1 MTERTP
7 RRRTTPAES
16 AEQSP
21 TRWDLPAVGESLNSQ
36 PRSLTDRLAGPGQ
49 TFQLAEEVT
58 LTLFPE
64 RQMLRFSSPLAELVL
79 APVTSLQPQDDRLRV
94 ESRDVHH
101 QAVALF
107 DPKGGLIFT
116 LQPNEAVVASEPV
129 IVATPVEQPV
139 PVVETTSSA
148 DIAATPVI
156 AAPAEKEPAEA
167 PAATAADERWE
178 RLVFTGRIGRIP
190 ELKTT
195 AKGRKLVRIPL
206 AVHQGEATS
215 WHTIVFFDELAERA
229 AATLAKGELI
239 SVVGY
244 KHVREVPT
252 KRGVKQQELIFAAAL
267 HGARKG
273 TQPQPTAEP
282 EP

>member
-7 RRRTTPAES
+7 RRRSMPVQPAEP
-16 AEQSP
+16 AP
-21 TRWDLPAVGESLNSQ
+21 TRWDLPAVEKSLNTA
-36 PRSLTDRLAGPGQ
+36 PRALTDRLAGPGQ

-64 RQMLRFSSPLAELVL
+64 RQMLRFRSPLAELVL
-79 APVTSLQPQDDRLRV
+79 APVTSLVPQADRLRV
-94 ESRDVHH
+94 ESRDVQH

-116 LQPNEAVVASEPV
+116 LQPNEVVVAAEPV
-129 IVATPVEQPV
+129 IVEVPAEQPV
-139 PVVETTSSA
+139 PVVEPIPSA
-148 DIAATPVI
+148 DIEAV
-156 AAPAEKEPAEA
+156 PAEKEPTAA
-167 PAATAADERWE
+167 PATTAEDERGE

-195 AKGRKLVRIPL
+195 TKGRKLVRIPL

-215 WHTIVFFDELAERA
+215 WHTIVFFDDLAERA
-229 AATLAKGELI
+229 ATTLAKGELI

-244 KHVREVPT
+244 KHVREVQT
-252 KRGVKQQELIFAAAL
+252 KRGTKQQELIFAAAL
-267 HGARKG
+267 QGHKKDS
-273 TQPQPTAEP
+273 TS
-282 EP
+282 